1 MVLSLIQCNKVSA
14 LYIIIFQ
21 WFYVSKTRKCSSI
34 FLAVWTL
41 QACTCTPTF
50 AGLALESALELADSS
65 PDLAN
70 SSNEFVIVGR
80 LPISNMFN
88 ISTPIQSA
96 DSSQPTI
103 AVSGL
108 QIGKVG
114 MGQYAVG
121 LLQKFAYFCWPI
133 TVGSEYS
140 SHI

>member
-41 QACTCTPTF
+41 QAHTCTQTF

-70 SSNEFVIVGR
+70 STNNFVIVGR

-103 AVSGL
+103 AGETSKFTSCSPHI
-108 QIGKVG
+108 Q
-114 MGQYAVG
+114 QPAAVN
-121 LLQKFAYFCWPI
+121 LYRKSY
-133 TVGSEYS
+133 T
-140 SHI
+140 